1 MTVLR
6 GVVAILEGIEDPCER
21 VLCALAVL
29 REMAGDEPALLAIGR
44 AANAAR
50 QARYRERHAGVT
62 PVTLP
67 VTLPVTGRGEG
78 GLSLLSLSS
87 ASSQPESLQTQ
98 SERGVL
104 RTPTTGVTK
113 GVTRPVTSRVTHRY
127 AETLAADPDD
137 PDAFAAWYA
146 TWKLDPRDA
155 VVVAMATY
163 HCGKG
168 TKWRDWSK
176 AHKNWK
182 ARERPAGA
190 GLVSKFT
197 GLGYD
202 GKPERPDAK
211 PTNPNPVSYR
221 PQPLPN
227 VMELMRLKDGQTPLS
242 DALLPTT
249 KPVEA
254 PAPPL
259 RKRHPEMTQEQREAE
274 RQRQLEMVGKMNG
287 SGP

>member
-1 MTVLR
+1 
-6 GVVAILEGIEDPCER
+6 
-21 VLCALAVL
+21 
-29 REMAGDEPALLAIGR
+29 
-44 AANAAR
+44 
-50 QARYRERHAGVT
+50 
-62 PVTLP
+62 
-67 VTLPVTGRGEG
+67 
-78 GLSLLSLSS
+78 
-87 ASSQPESLQTQ
+87 
-98 SERGVL
+98 
-104 RTPTTGVTK
+104 
-113 GVTRPVTSRVTHRY
+113 
-127 AETLAADPDD
+127 
-137 PDAFAAWYA
+137 
-146 TWKLDPRDA
+146 
-155 VVVAMATY
+155 MATY

-182 ARERPAGA
+182 ARERP

-221 PQPLPN
+221 PQPMPN
-227 VMELMRLKDGQTPLS
+227 VMELLRLKDGQTPLS
-242 DALLPTT
+242 DALLPPT
-249 KPVEA
+249 KPVE
-254 PAPPL
+254 APPL

>member
-21 VLCALAVL
+21 VLGALAVL

-44 AANAAR
+44 SANAAR

-62 PVTLP
+62 PVTL
-67 VTLPVTGRGEG
+67 
-78 GLSLLSLSS
+78 
-87 ASSQPESLQTQ
+87 
-98 SERGVL
+98 
-104 RTPTTGVTK
+104 
-113 GVTRPVTSRVTHRY
+113 PVTSRVTHRY

-137 PDAFAAWYA
+137 PDAFAAWCA

-221 PQPLPN
+221 PQPMPN

-242 DALLPTT
+242 DALLPPT